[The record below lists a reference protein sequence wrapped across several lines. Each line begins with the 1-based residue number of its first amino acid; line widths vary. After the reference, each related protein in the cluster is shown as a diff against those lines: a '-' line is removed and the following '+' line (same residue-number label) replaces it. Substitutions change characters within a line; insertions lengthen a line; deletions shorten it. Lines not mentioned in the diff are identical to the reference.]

1 MCSIK
6 SLFTT
11 NQREEKDLKAINKL
25 GHEDHGR
32 THIVTQNNKCYNA
45 ATDKMKLYI
54 YIYIHIYIY
63 IYIYIH
69 IYVSIWKPFND
80 VLDKEKLVLKT
91 HLFCKIFHFLYRSFL
106 SLIKSKETSNKNQHT
121 N

>member
-54 YIYIHIYIY
+54 YIYIYIC
-63 IYIYIH
+63 I
-69 IYVSIWKPFND
+69 N
-80 VLDKEKLVLKT
+80 LKA
-91 HLFCKIFHFLYRSFL
+91 I
-106 SLIKSKETSNKNQHT
+106 
-121 N
+121 